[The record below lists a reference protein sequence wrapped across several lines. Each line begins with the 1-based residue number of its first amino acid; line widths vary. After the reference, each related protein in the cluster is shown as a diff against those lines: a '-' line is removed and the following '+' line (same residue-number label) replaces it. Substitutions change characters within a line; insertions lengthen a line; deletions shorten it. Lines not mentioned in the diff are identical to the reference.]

1 MIVVISYPE
10 DPHATRVIGLLEEGQ
25 HEVLLLTLS
34 DLPGRAT
41 LSIDY
46 DDPAA
51 PGLEYRLDGRSIE
64 LGAVRSVWW
73 RRPQVPDPSSV
84 TDLDARM
91 FTANEWNEALNGL
104 WQLIDVPWMNPPAR
118 DDVAGRKAHQLRV
131 AADVGLRVP
140 RTLITSDPDRART
153 FIEAQGLGRTV
164 FKTFSATHAVWRE
177 TRLVR
182 EGELETLDAVRVAPV
197 IFQEF
202 IPAEADLRITVVGK
216 RIFPA
221 AIDVRGTDYEV
232 DFRMSLGQA
241 RTTAAE
247 LPQAVADRLHA
258 LMRRLGLVYGAIDMR
273 RTPDGDY
280 VFLEV
285 NTAGEF
291 LFVEERT
298 EQPIS
303 RAMADWLADPTSPGG
318 ANVRSAAPRPTA
330 VARALVGP
338 GTTGP
343 SGSRRS

>member
-1 MIVVISYPE
+1 MILVISYPE
-10 DPHATRVIGLLEEGQ
+10 DPHAARVIGLLEEGQ

-34 DLPGRAT
+34 DLPARAT
-41 LSIDY
+41 LTIDY
-46 DDPAA
+46 ADPAA
-51 PGLEYRLDGRSIE
+51 PALEYRLDGRPID
-64 LGAVRSVWW
+64 LGTIGSVWW

-84 TDLDARM
+84 TDHDARM

-104 WQLIDVPWMNPPAR
+104 WQLIGAPWMNPPHR
-118 DDVAGRKAHQLRV
+118 DEVAGRKAHQLRV
-131 AADVGLRVP
+131 AAEVGLRVP
-140 RTLITSDPDRART
+140 RTLVTSDPDRARA
-153 FIEAQGLGRTV
+153 FIEAEGVGRTI
-164 FKTFSATHAVWRE
+164 FKTFSATHAIWRE

-182 EGELETLDAVRVAPV
+182 QGELESLDAVRLAPV

-202 IPAEADLRITVVGK
+202 IPAEADLRVTVVGD

-221 AIDVRGTDYEV
+221 AIDARGTDYEV

-241 RTTAAE
+241 QTSVAE
-247 LPQAVADRLHA
+247 LPQDVADRLHA

-273 RTPDGDY
+273 RTPDGEH

-303 RAMADWLADPTSPGG
+303 RAIADWLAEPAIPGG
-318 ANVRSAAPRPTA
+318 LRSAAPRPSA
-330 VARALVGP
+330 VARIPVGS
-338 GTTGP
+338 GRTAS